1 MHTCSI
7 GCSPRICCMWS
18 VSSSQKDV
26 QGIMYIHVL
35 IVLSIRMKCNRIQV
49 YWVSSSRIRILF
61 FLFKYVLHGKNCGM
75 LLNKCVLYNLVEGK
89 NLFLP
94 IQIHIT
100 LHVAEYCVLYNLLEG
115 KNAQNLTP
123 RPPRLLSVFMPRHLE

>member
-1 MHTCSI
+1 
-7 GCSPRICCMWS
+7 
-18 VSSSQKDV
+18 
-26 QGIMYIHVL
+26 
-35 IVLSIRMKCNRIQV
+35 
-49 YWVSSSRIRILF
+49 
-61 FLFKYVLHGKNCGM
+61 M

-100 LHVAEYCVLYNLLEG
+100 LHVAEYFVLYRLVEG

-123 RPPRLLSVFMPRHLE
+123 RPPRLLSVFMPRHAE